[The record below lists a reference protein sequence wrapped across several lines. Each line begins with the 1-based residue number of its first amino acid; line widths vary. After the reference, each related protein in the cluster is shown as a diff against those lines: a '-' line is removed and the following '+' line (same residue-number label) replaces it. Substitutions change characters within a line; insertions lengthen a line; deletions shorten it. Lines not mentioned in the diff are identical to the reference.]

1 MNYELGVMYFSNI
14 FNGVAKEEE
23 INDLNEY
30 TSLLIG
36 KMSDGTI
43 SYDEQDLLDNYINYL
58 RDNILYLNLVNKYD
72 KVVYIKN
79 DLRLDEEGIAKEK
92 GKVKVLSLTNKN
104 NGIVLTSIILEVV
117 ITLGLIIGIF
127 ILALS

>member
-14 FNGVAKEEE
+14 FNNVATEEE
-23 INDLNEY
+23 INKLNEY
-30 TSLLIG
+30 IEYLIS
-36 KMSDGTI
+36 KMSDETI
-43 SYDEQDLLDNYINYL
+43 SYDEQELLDTYINYL
-58 RDNILYLNLVNKYD
+58 RDNIKNIEIVNKYD

-79 DLRLDEEGIAKEK
+79 DLRLDEEEIAKEK
-92 GKVKVLSLTNKN
+92 GEIKVLALNNKN
-104 NGIVLTSIILEVV
+104 NGIVLTSVILEVV

>member
-14 FNGVAKEEE
+14 FNNVATEEE
-23 INDLNEY
+23 INKLNEY
-30 TSLLIG
+30 IEYLIS
-36 KMSDGTI
+36 KMSDETI
-43 SYDEQDLLDNYINYL
+43 SYDEQELLDTYINYL
-58 RDNILYLNLVNKYD
+58 RDNIKYIELVNKYD

-79 DLRLDEEGIAKEK
+79 DLRLDEEEIAKEK
-92 GKVKVLSLTNKN
+92 GEIKVLALNNKKS
-104 NGIVLTSIILEVV
+104 GIVLTSVILEVV